1 MAGYIGPNASGQGL
15 AKESL
20 VSEFETARKQMVDS
34 QIRPSDVTDRRLI
47 AAFLD
52 IPRHVFVPRAR
63 RASAYA
69 DTQVQVGDARTL
81 MRPRDIAKLV
91 HAADIQPDELVL
103 DIACARGYST
113 AILAR
118 MAGTV
123 VGLESDE
130 DSLSRASGLLAD
142 IGADNAVVIEGDLA
156 AGVAKQGPFDVIF
169 VNGAIDAVP
178 QAWLDQL
185 AEGGR
190 LVAVIRKGPIGK
202 ATVFTRSAAGV
213 GERQVFDAN
222 VAPLPGFQAEAGF
235 VL

>member
-1 MAGYIGPNASGQGL
+1 M
-15 AKESL
+15 
-20 VSEFETARKQMVDS
+20 SEFETARKQMVDC

-52 IPRHVFVPRAR
+52 IPRHLFVPRAR
-63 RASAYA
+63 RASAYS
-69 DTQVQVGDARTL
+69 DGQVQVGDARSL
-81 MRPRDIAKLV
+81 MRPRDFAKMV
-91 HAADIQPDELVL
+91 HAADIQPHELVL

-113 AILAR
+113 AVLAR

-130 DSLSRASGLLAD
+130 DSLSRASGLLPDA
-142 IGADNAVVIEGDLA
+142 GADNAVVIEGDLA

-169 VNGAIDAVP
+169 VNGAIDSVP
-178 QAWLDQL
+178 QAWFDQL
-185 AEGGR
+185 ALGGR

-202 ATVFTRSAAGV
+202 ATVFTRSAAGI
-213 GERQVFDAN
+213 GERVVFDAH

-235 VL
+235 AL

>member
-1 MAGYIGPNASGQGL
+1 M
-15 AKESL
+15 
-20 VSEFETARKQMVDS
+20 SEFETARKQMVDC

-52 IPRHVFVPRAR
+52 IPRHLFVPRAR
-63 RASAYA
+63 RASAYS
-69 DTQVQVGDARTL
+69 DGQVPVGDVRSL
-81 MRPRDIAKLV
+81 MRPRDFAKMV

-113 AILAR
+113 AVLAR

-130 DSLSRASGLLAD
+130 DSLSRATGLLSDA
-142 IGADNAVVIEGDLA
+142 GADNAVVIEGELA

-169 VNGAIDAVP
+169 VNGAIDSVP
-178 QAWLDQL
+178 QAWFDQL
-185 AEGGR
+185 APGGR
-190 LVAVIRKGPIGK
+190 LVAVIRKGPVGK
-202 ATVFTRSAAGV
+202 ATVFTRSSAGI
-213 GERQVFDAN
+213 GERVVFDAH

-235 VL
+235 AL

>member
-1 MAGYIGPNASGQGL
+1 M
-15 AKESL
+15 
-20 VSEFETARKQMVDS
+20 SEFETARKQMVDC

-52 IPRHVFVPRAR
+52 VPRHVFVPRAR
-63 RASAYA
+63 RASAYSDA
-69 DTQVQVGDARTL
+69 QVQIGDVRVL
-81 MRPRDIAKLV
+81 MRPRDFAKLV
-91 HAADIQPDELVL
+91 HAADIQPQELVL

-118 MAGTV
+118 LAGTV
-123 VGLESDE
+123 VGLESDA
-130 DSLSRASGLLAD
+130 DSLSRATGLLSD

-169 VNGAIDAVP
+169 VNGAVDAVP
-178 QAWLDQL
+178 EAWLDQL
-185 AEGGR
+185 APGGR
-190 LVAVIRKGPIGK
+190 LAVVIRKGPIGK
-202 ATVFTRSAAGV
+202 ATIFTRSVAGI
-213 GERQVFDAN
+213 GERVVFDAN

>member
-1 MAGYIGPNASGQGL
+1 M
-15 AKESL
+15 
-20 VSEFETARKQMVDS
+20 SEFETARKQMVDS

-52 IPRHVFVPRAR
+52 IPRHLFVPRAR

-69 DTQVQVGDARTL
+69 DAQVQVGDVRTL

-130 DSLSRASGLLAD
+130 DSLGRASGLLAD
-142 IGADNAVVIEGDLA
+142 AGADNAVVIEGDLA
-156 AGVAKQGPFDVIF
+156 AGVAKQGPFNVIF
-169 VNGAIDAVP
+169 VNGAIDDVP
-178 QAWLDQL
+178 QAWFDQL
-185 AEGGR
+185 APGGR

-202 ATVFTRSAAGV
+202 ATVFTKSAAGI
-213 GERQVFDAN
+213 GERQVFDAH
-222 VAPLPGFQAEAGF
+222 VAPLLSFQAEAGF